1 MAPDSVPGITMRQ
14 LAEFT
19 CPAFPQRPRRQSK
32 SSAVHRRTFAE
43 LTCWSEFKPGVTSM
57 LSCMDNTERR
67 FRVPDIGG
75 EVDNEE
81 ERVDMVADDESEVR
95 GIFTFVFN
103 SVNRMAVRRGCR
115 AAFQGGGLKSS
126 SADGM
131 AYSKDGPPST
141 DRSSNVLMMLEFKGM
156 WQFELPED
164 VKGLAEVL
172 ETEAGKDLLHTLI
185 QAYGDAVMDET
196 PILGVSNY
204 ETTLFLQRLSA
215 CSKALRVSPVIYWDG
230 RNGLPLRASCLWAL
244 EESERLRS
252 LKPQL
257 ARHLVSKTGGQGS

>member
-185 QAYGDAVMDET
+185 QQGSARVACHL
-196 PILGVSNY
+196 LGRPERPAPES
-204 ETTLFLQRLSA
+204 Q
-215 CSKALRVSPVIYWDG
+215 
-230 RNGLPLRASCLWAL
+230 LPLGSGGIRALAKPEASAGAPPGVKDSHSFALHTYPAAHSCCSTL
-244 EESERLRS
+244 
-252 LKPQL
+252 
-257 ARHLVSKTGGQGS
+257 

>member
-185 QAYGDAVMDET
+185 QA
-196 PILGVSNY
+196 
-204 ETTLFLQRLSA
+204 
-215 CSKALRVSPVIYWDG
+215 LRVSPVIYWDG